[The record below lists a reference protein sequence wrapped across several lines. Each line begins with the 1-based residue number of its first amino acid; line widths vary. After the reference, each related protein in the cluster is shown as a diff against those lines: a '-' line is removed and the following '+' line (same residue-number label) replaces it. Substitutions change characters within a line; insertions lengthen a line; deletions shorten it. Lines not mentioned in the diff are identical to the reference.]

1 MRTTVS
7 LPSEPEPEK
16 NTCWNCG
23 GVTSASFSA
32 SSMAGIVAVWKKA
45 L

>member
-1 MRTTVS
+1 MRTIVS

-16 NTCWNCG
+16 NTCLNCG
-23 GVTSASFSA
+23 GVTCASSSA
-32 SSMAGIVAVWKKA
+32 SSIAGGFAVWKNE

>member
-7 LPSEPEPEK
+7 LPSEPEPVK
-16 NTCWNCG
+16 NTCWKGG
-23 GVTSASFSA
+23 GVTWASSSA
-32 SSMAGIVAVWKKA
+32 SSMAGGVAVWKKA

>member
-7 LPSEPEPEK
+7 LPSLPLPAK
-16 NTCWNCG
+16 NTCLNCG
-23 GVTSASFSA
+23 GVTSASSAA
-32 SSMAGIVAVWKKA
+32 SSMAGGVAVCKKA

>member
-23 GVTSASFSA
+23 GEYGAVTYTEDNRVV
-32 SSMAGIVAVWKKA
+32 IVQR
-45 L
+45 